1 MSATVRTLSGR
12 GGTVRRADGHS
23 GDDDSEDVLELH
35 IVGGERKEQLRRRV
49 DDLDKT
55 GFLQLD

>member
-1 MSATVRTLSGR
+1 MSATARTLSGR

-35 IVGGERKEQLRRRV
+35 IVGGERKNN
-49 DDLDKT
+49 
-55 GFLQLD
+55 